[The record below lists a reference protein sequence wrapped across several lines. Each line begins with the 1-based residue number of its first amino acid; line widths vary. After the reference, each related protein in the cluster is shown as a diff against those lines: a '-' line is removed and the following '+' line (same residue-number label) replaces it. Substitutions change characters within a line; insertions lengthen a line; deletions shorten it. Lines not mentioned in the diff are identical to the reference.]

1 MHPDRRCG
9 VWHRHRPLFTVA
21 VASSRAMSL
30 LPFGGGGR
38 APPGLRVN
46 EAKHPSRGGNPYGQ
60 DMRTLVLALH
70 EREGLD
76 HIKND

>member
-1 MHPDRRCG
+1 
-9 VWHRHRPLFTVA
+9 
-21 VASSRAMSL
+21 MSL